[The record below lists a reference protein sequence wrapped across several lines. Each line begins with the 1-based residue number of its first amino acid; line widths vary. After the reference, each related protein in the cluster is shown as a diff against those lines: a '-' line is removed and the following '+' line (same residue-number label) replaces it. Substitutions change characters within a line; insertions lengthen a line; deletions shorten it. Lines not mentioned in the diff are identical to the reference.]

1 MGKIFLRPTRRDTLV
16 ALMGMMCVL
25 LFTRVFDLSFQ
36 DTQPTHY
43 VHDVPDMLAPTSRA
57 KMKPTYK
64 PQRVQQYDDVPK
76 PAPVPVIPNH
86 GHDAVHNPVHHA
98 ILVTTKST
106 SWPNLSAGLPKTKL
120 VKHGA
125 GWTIFENVYM
135 SNGTMYIISDDS
147 SGWPTRRMMTD
158 TGITALNTPENIA
171 AREPTKYDLDWI
183 TPKEAEERWGTR
195 IWAVPD
201 FTLLYWDPLQFI
213 NHYYHFAAELL
224 MGTWRMLASYDAHI
238 TVRGEYTQIPTPA
251 RAIFPH
257 VEPKVWRDGP
267 RFNQFFL
274 HAVWPGI
281 GLEFNDAWDDRVA
294 LTKSSTPSAPGN
306 PAPHAYLYQTL
317 LLVDRSASF
326 RGQYCGVNA
335 RTVSEA
341 VEATRKDLEDGP
353 GKDKGRWWWEPVRRR
368 VLKMAGV
375 HEAIQ
380 DLSLWWYGG
389 EEDVKRLQGGL
400 EGGKPTVVITYISRQ
415 TAGRRKLVQADH
427 EVLVAE
433 LKDLVAR
440 KNAQGVRPWHLEIV
454 EAEHLSREE
463 QVRLAARTTVMLGV
477 HGNGLTHLLLM
488 PLSPLATVIEMFYPG
503 GFARDYQWTS
513 TALGMR
519 HYGIHNDTSFTEP
532 SLPRVDY
539 PEGFQGNAI
548 PVHGPFVAK
557 LIEERID
564 GVSGS

>member
-1 MGKIFLRPTRRDTLV
+1 
-16 ALMGMMCVL
+16 
-25 LFTRVFDLSFQ
+25 
-36 DTQPTHY
+36 
-43 VHDVPDMLAPTSRA
+43 
-57 KMKPTYK
+57 
-64 PQRVQQYDDVPK
+64 
-76 PAPVPVIPNH
+76 
-86 GHDAVHNPVHHA
+86 
-98 ILVTTKST
+98 
-106 SWPNLSAGLPKTKL
+106 
-120 VKHGA
+120 
-125 GWTIFENVYM
+125 M
-135 SNGTMYIISDDS
+135 SNGTVYIVSDDS
-147 SGWPTRRMMTD
+147 SVWPTRRMMTD

-171 AREPTKYDLDWI
+171 AREPTEYDLDWI

-224 MGTWRMLASYDAHI
+224 MGTWRMLASYDSHI
-238 TVRGEYTQIPTPA
+238 NVRGEYTQIPTPA

-281 GLEFNDAWDDRVA
+281 GLEFKDAWDDRVA
-294 LTKSSTPSAPGN
+294 LTKSSTPSAPRN
-306 PAPHAYLYQTL
+306 PAPHAYLYQKL

-326 RGQYCGVNA
+326 RGQHCGVNA

-341 VEATRKDLEDGP
+341 VEATRKDLEGGP
-353 GKDKGRWWWEPVRRR
+353 GKDKGRWWWEPARRR
-368 VLKMAGV
+368 VMKMAGV

-389 EEDVKRLQGGL
+389 EEDVKKLQEGL

-415 TAGRRKLVQADH
+415 TAGRRKLIQADH
-427 EVLVAE
+427 EVLVAALE
-433 LKDLVAR
+433 DLVAR
-440 KNAQGVRPWHLEIV
+440 KNAEGVRPWHLEIV

-519 HYGIHNDTSFTEP
+519 HYGIHNDTAFTEP

-548 PVHGPFVAK
+548 PVYGPFVAK

-564 GVSGS
+564 GVAGN